1 MLKGYHGKFLEVNLN
16 NLETQ
21 EIPLSEDDLKKFI
34 GGSALAA
41 KLIYNHIEDG
51 IDPLDPSNPIVFS
64 TGPFT
69 GTSIPMVSRYTVSGI
84 SPLTGYWGEASSG
97 GTFPFLLK
105 RGGYDGIFIIG

>member
-41 KLIYNHIEDG
+41 KLIYNHI
-51 IDPLDPSNPIVFS
+51 
-64 TGPFT
+64 
-69 GTSIPMVSRYTVSGI
+69 
-84 SPLTGYWGEASSG
+84 
-97 GTFPFLLK
+97 
-105 RGGYDGIFIIG
+105 